1 MVPLEDSKMIF
12 SLANEPKQL
21 VEIPDADHLF
31 SGNALGM
38 VVETVL
44 DWIGDCLQGPEPETD
59 S

>member
-1 MVPLEDSKMIF
+1 MRI
-12 SLANEPKQL
+12 
-21 VEIPDADHLF
+21 IF